1 MDYVHSPCIQ
11 TLFRICEKP
20 TFEPEAE
27 IRIVYYPIE
36 GIEFTQKDVSVS
48 DLKMNVKKHYEIL
61 WIKGLS

>member
-1 MDYVHSPCIQ
+1 MCIRPA
-11 TLFRICEKP
+11 FKHYSGFVKKP
-20 TFEPEAE
+20 TFEPKAE